1 MITLEQLTTFL
12 GWCSVI
18 NIALLLFY
26 FLFIVSFREFTL
38 SLHSKLFNLDR
49 TTLNKAYF
57 DYLALYKIL
66 IIVLNVVPYIALK
79 IIA

>member
-1 MITLEQLTTFL
+1 MITLEQLTAFL

-26 FLFIVSFREFTL
+26 FLFIVSFKGFTL
-38 SLHSKLFNLDR
+38 SLHSKLFDIDR
-49 TTLNKAYF
+49 DSLNKAYLH
-57 DYLALYKIL
+57 YLALYKIL
-66 IIVLNVVPYIALK
+66 IIVLNIVPYIALK